1 MGPLRGVKIIELAGI
16 GPCPMCAMLLA
27 ELGADVVRVDR
38 PADSGLGIGMAPEH
52 RLLHRSRPSIA
63 VDLKHPDGVET
74 VLRLVD
80 GADALIEGFR
90 PGVTERLGIGPEDC
104 AARNPGLVY
113 GRVTG
118 WGQDG
123 PLAGAAG
130 HDLDYIAL
138 TGALDAIGRRGA
150 PPTPPLNLVGD
161 FGGGAL
167 YLALGV
173 VAALYEARES
183 GRGQT
188 VDAAMIDG
196 AASLMTS
203 AYALRAAG
211 VGDGPRGE
219 NVLDGGAHFY
229 EVYETSDGRYVAIAP
244 VEPKFYAEL
253 LERIGLDPGDAP
265 HSMDRADWPASK
277 AQLAARFRTR
287 TATSGAR
294 SSKARTPASLR
305 CSGWTR
311 RTATRT
317 TPPARRSSS
326 ATASC
331 SRTRRRA
338 STARRAASAAPR
350 RPPRAGPGRCW
361 PIGASP
367 RPRSTTSPPAGS
379 SRPGTRAAIDT
390 TQAFVAFSHS
400 TCGVIGCG
408 HAGDG
413 RCSSRRAPGPPL
425 HRRQGVVVNECT
437 GGSTPARA
445 PSRHTA
451 PFHASSSDGL
461 PSMTSRCS
469 EAVRRHA
476 SPRSRATGCGRLYAF
491 SRHAAASRAWTAP
504 SSSSSAASACA

>member
-80 GADALIEGFR
+80 GANALIEGFR
-90 PGVTERLGIGPEDC
+90 PGVTERLGIGPKDC
-104 AARNPGLVY
+104 AARNPRLVY

-287 TATSGAR
+287 TRDEWCEVLEGTDACFAPVLGMDEAHRHPHNAARATFVERDGIVQ
-294 SSKARTPASLR
+294 PN
-305 CSGWTR
+305 
-311 RTATRT
+311 
-317 TPPARRSSS
+317 
-326 ATASC
+326 
-331 SRTRRRA
+331 
-338 STARRAASAAPR
+338 AAPR
-350 RPPRAGPGRCW
+350 FDRTPGGIRC
-361 PIGASP
+361 
-367 RPRSTTSPPAGS
+367 SPPAPAS
-379 SRPGTRAAIDT
+379 GTRAVLADWGFTAAEIDDL
-390 TQAFVAFSHS
+390 AA
-400 TCGVIGCG
+400 
-408 HAGDG
+408 
-413 RCSSRRAPGPPL
+413 R
-425 HRRQGVVVNECT
+425 GVVASGNA
-437 GGSTPARA
+437 GG
-445 PSRHTA
+445 
-451 PFHASSSDGL
+451 D
-461 PSMTSRCS
+461 
-469 EAVRRHA
+469 
-476 SPRSRATGCGRLYAF
+476 
-491 SRHAAASRAWTAP
+491 
-504 SSSSSAASACA
+504 

>member
-38 PADSGLGIGMAPEH
+38 PTDSGLGIGMSPEH

-90 PGVTERLGIGPEDC
+90 PGVTERLGLGPEDC
-104 AARNPGLVY
+104 AERNPGLVY

-130 HDLDYIAL
+130 HDLNYIAL

-203 AYALRAAG
+203 ACALRAAG

-219 NVLDGGAHFY
+219 NVLDSGAHFY

-244 VEPKFYAEL
+244 VEPRFYAEL
-253 LERIGLDPGDAP
+253 LERIGLDPGDTP
-265 HSMDRADWPASK
+265 HSMSRADWPASK

-287 TATSGAR
+287 TRDEWCEVLEGTDACFAPVLGMDEAHRHPHNAARATFVERDGIVQ
-294 SSKARTPASLR
+294 PN
-305 CSGWTR
+305 
-311 RTATRT
+311 
-317 TPPARRSSS
+317 
-326 ATASC
+326 
-331 SRTRRRA
+331 
-338 STARRAASAAPR
+338 AAPR
-350 RPPRAGPGRCW
+350 FDRTPGG
-361 PIGASP
+361 I
-367 RPRSTTSPPAGS
+367 RSSPPAPAS
-379 SRPGTRAAIDT
+379 GTRTVLADWGFTAAEIDDL
-390 TQAFVAFSHS
+390 AA
-400 TCGVIGCG
+400 
-408 HAGDG
+408 
-413 RCSSRRAPGPPL
+413 R
-425 HRRQGVVVNECT
+425 GVVGSGNA
-437 GGSTPARA
+437 GG
-445 PSRHTA
+445 
-451 PFHASSSDGL
+451 D
-461 PSMTSRCS
+461 
-469 EAVRRHA
+469 
-476 SPRSRATGCGRLYAF
+476 
-491 SRHAAASRAWTAP
+491 
-504 SSSSSAASACA
+504 